1 MRSRSRQLEQNAE
14 AALISA
20 IEIYNKPNFAY
31 REETFAILALNAWEL
46 LLKARLLS
54 LNRNSLKCLC
64 VYEQR
69 RNKAGKVLTKKY
81 VKKNRAGNAF
91 TIGLDKAIVALDG
104 SSSPVSEG
112 VKKNLHALTE
122 IRDNAVHFVNA
133 GPKLAKQVL
142 EIGTACVLNFMEA
155 AKKWFKLDLS
165 RYHLY
170 LLPIGFVQSPGAA
183 TAVASSPDAKNLL
196 KYLSTLVAE
205 AQTQPDDRYHVAL
218 EVNLSFQRSSGNAAI
233 ALAITND
240 PTAPK
245 VQLSE
250 ADIRQRYPWDY
261 STLIGKMK
269 ERYVDFGPKRKFH
282 ELRKPLLD
290 DAQYVHKRYLDPHN
304 EHSSCKIFYNPNILQ
319 FFDVH
324 YTQK

>member
-1 MRSRSRQLEQNAE
+1 MRSRSRQLAQNAE

-54 LNRNSLKCLC
+54 LNRNSVSCLYT
-64 VYEQR
+64 YEQR
-69 RNKAGKVLTKKY
+69 KNKAGGILKKKY
-81 VKKNRAGNAF
+81 VRKNRAGNAF
-91 TIGLDKAIVALDG
+91 TIGLDKAVIALDG
-104 SSSPVSEG
+104 SSSPVPEG
-112 VKKNLHALTE
+112 VKKNLQALTE

-142 EIGTACVLNFMEA
+142 EIGTACVLNFIES

-170 LLPIGFVQSPGAA
+170 LLPIGFVQPPGPA
-183 TAVASSPDAKNLL
+183 TAVSSGPDSKNLF
-196 KYLSTLVAE
+196 KYLAGLVTE
-205 AQTQPDDRYHVAL
+205 AQAQPDDGYHVAL
-218 EVNLSFQRSSGNAAI
+218 EVNLSFQRSYGNAAI

-240 PTAPK
+240 PTVPK

-261 STLIGKMK
+261 LTLVAKMK
-269 ERYVDFGPKRKFH
+269 ERY
-282 ELRKPLLD
+282 
-290 DAQYVHKRYLDPHN
+290 
-304 EHSSCKIFYNPNILQ
+304 
-319 FFDVH
+319 
-324 YTQK
+324 

>member
-1 MRSRSRQLEQNAE
+1 MRSRSRQLAQNAE
-14 AALISA
+14 AALVSA

-69 RNKAGKVLTKKY
+69 RNKAGKILTKKY
-81 VKKNRAGNAF
+81 VKKNRAGNPF
-91 TIGLDKAIVALDG
+91 TIGLDKAIMVLDG
-104 SSSPVSEG
+104 SSSPLSEA
-112 VKKNLHALTE
+112 VKTNIHALTE

-142 EIGTACVLNFMEA
+142 EIGTACVLNFIEV

-165 RYHLY
+165 GYHLY
-170 LLPIGFVQSPGAA
+170 LLPIGFVQPPGPA
-183 TAVASSPDAKNLL
+183 TAVSSSPDPKNLL
-196 KYLSTLVAE
+196 KYLSGLVAE
-205 AQTQPDDRYHVAL
+205 AQTQPDDGYHVAL
-218 EVNLSFQRSSGNAAI
+218 EVNLSFHRSSGSAAI

-240 PTAPK
+240 PAAPK

-261 STLIGKMK
+261 VTLVAKMK
-269 ERYVDFGPKRKFH
+269 ERYTNFVFNKKFH
-282 ELRKPLLD
+282 DVRKSLQND
-290 DAQYVHKRYLDPHN
+290 SAYAHRRYLDPQN
-304 EHSSCKIFYNPNILQ
+304 EHSGSKVFYSPNILPQ
-319 FFDVH
+319 FDPH
-324 YTQK
+324 YARR

>member
-1 MRSRSRQLEQNAE
+1 MRSRSRQLAQNAE
-14 AALISA
+14 SAIVSA
-20 IEIYNKPNFAY
+20 IEIYNKPNFSY

-54 LNRNSLKCLC
+54 LNRNSVGCLYT
-64 VYEQR
+64 YEQR
-69 RNKAGKVLTKKY
+69 KNKAGRVLKKKY
-81 VKKNRAGNAF
+81 VRKNRAGNAF

-104 SSSPVSEG
+104 SSSPVPEA
-112 VKKNLHALTE
+112 VKKNLHALME

-133 GPKLAKQVL
+133 SPKLAKQVL
-142 EIGTACVLNFMEA
+142 EIGTACVLNFIEA

-170 LLPIGFVQSPGAA
+170 LLPIGFVQPPGPA
-183 TAVASSPDAKNLL
+183 TAVSSSPDANNLL
-196 KYLSTLVAE
+196 KYLSGLVTE
-205 AQTQPDDRYHVAL
+205 AQAQPDDGYHVAL

-261 STLIGKMK
+261 STLVAKMR
-269 ERYVDFGPKRKFH
+269 ERYTNFIFNKRFH
-282 ELRKPLLD
+282 DIRKPLQD
-290 DAQYVHKRYLDPHN
+290 DLTYAHRRYLDPQN
-304 EHSSCKIFYNPNILQ
+304 AQSGSKVFYSSNILPQ
-319 FFDVH
+319 FDPH
-324 YTQK
+324 YTRK